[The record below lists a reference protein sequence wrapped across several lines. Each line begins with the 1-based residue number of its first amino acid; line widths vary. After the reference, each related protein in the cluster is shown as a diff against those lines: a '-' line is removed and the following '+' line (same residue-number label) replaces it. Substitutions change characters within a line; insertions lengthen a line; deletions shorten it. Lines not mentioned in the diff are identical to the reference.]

1 LRLLGATIVEEI
13 VFKALFIEANTH
25 MVLEG
30 EGIVIWGRVT
40 FHGKAYILRS
50 PSVRHGICLL
60 ALIHL
65 MQGTTDIKTASVLNP
80 VQNQH
85 RYLHG
90 H

>member
-1 LRLLGATIVEEI
+1 MEKI
-13 VFKALFIEANTH
+13 VFEALSIEANTH
-25 MVLEG
+25 MVLEC
-30 EGIVIWGRVT
+30 EGILDV
-40 FHGKAYILRS
+40 GKSFFSREGLYTAKPLH
-50 PSVRHGICLL
+50 VRHRICLL